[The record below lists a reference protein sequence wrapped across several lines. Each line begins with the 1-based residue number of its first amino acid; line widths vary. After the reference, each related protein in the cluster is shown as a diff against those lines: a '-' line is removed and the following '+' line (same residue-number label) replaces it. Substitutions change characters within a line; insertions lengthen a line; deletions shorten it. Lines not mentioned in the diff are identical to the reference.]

1 MSPTRARTRRA
12 SLALLLAILA
22 GCGFQ
27 LRGSIDLPPEW
38 KALHLRTPS
47 PNGEL
52 ATAMRSG
59 GGTAGVQWVER
70 EDANFIVDL
79 GPEQFQ
85 NRNLSIGAN
94 ARATEFEMTLRTQ
107 IRVISKQGQEL
118 LPLTDVSTVQIIVN
132 DPENIAGVA
141 EETRLLRQEMRVNLV
156 QQILRKL
163 RSLAETNS
171 T

>member
-1 MSPTRARTRRA
+1 MKLARIAT
-12 SLALLLAILA
+12 LVLMTVLA

-38 KALHLRTPS
+38 KQLHLRSPS

-52 ATAMRSG
+52 ANAMRSG
-59 GGTAGVQWVER
+59 GGAAGVQWVER

-94 ARATEFEMTLRTQ
+94 ARATEFEMTMSTQ
-107 IRVISKQGQEL
+107 MRVTSTQGEEL

-141 EETRLLRQEMRVNLV
+141 EEARLLRQEMRVNLV
-156 QQILRKL
+156 QQVLRKL
-163 RSLAETNS
+163 RSLAES
-171 T
+171 DSA